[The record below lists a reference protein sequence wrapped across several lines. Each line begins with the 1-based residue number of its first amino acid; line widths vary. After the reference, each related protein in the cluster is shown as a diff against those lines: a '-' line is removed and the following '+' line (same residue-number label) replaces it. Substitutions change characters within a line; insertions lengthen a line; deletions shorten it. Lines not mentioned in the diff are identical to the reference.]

1 MIVVMQPGAG
11 EAAIQ
16 AVIAGLID
24 LGFDVHR
31 ETGTERTVL
40 ACLGVRTGFDASG
53 IAALAGVDAVHRI
66 SAPYKLAARACR
78 PQGTIVRVR
87 NLAIGDGQKQVQIP
101 AGAVVEIAAESEV
114 AEIARSADL
123 LRVSGPSMAN
133 APLLRAVGAQAR
145 PVLLERSP
153 AASLEEFL
161 LAAEIVLVAGNP
173 GVILCERGN
182 RSLAQPD
189 RVCPDLAAVAR
200 LKLLTH
206 LPVCC
211 DLSAQGDLAPVLAR
225 AALAAGANAVLLASE

>member
-1 MIVVMQPGAG
+1 MIVAMQPGAG

-16 AVIAGLID
+16 AVIARLID

-31 ETGTERTVL
+31 ETGSERTVL

-78 PQGTIVRVR
+78 PQGTVVRVR
-87 NLAIGDGQKQVQIP
+87 NLAIGDGEEPVQVPSRGIGEVASESELAALAP
-101 AGAVVEIAAESEV
+101 AAEMV
-114 AEIARSADL
+114 
-123 LRVSGPSMAN
+123 RVGGAAMAN
-133 APLLRAVGAQAR
+133 APLLRAMGAQAK
-145 PVLLERSP
+145 PVLLERGP

-161 LAAEIVLVAGNP
+161 LAAEVVLMGGNP
-173 GVILCERGN
+173 NVILCERGN

-189 RVCPDLAAVAR
+189 RVCPDLAAIAR
-200 LKLLTH
+200 LKRLTH

-211 DLSAQGDLAPVLAR
+211 DLSAQGDLAAILAR
-225 AALAAGANAVLLASE
+225 AALAAGANAVILAPE